1 VADKAERYPQNQVG
15 KFYVDKNC
23 IACDA
28 CVVEAPLFF
37 MMNDKD
43 GHAFVVK
50 QPSSKV
56 EIDNCY
62 EALNHCPVD
71 AIGDDG

>member
-1 VADKAERYPQNQVG
+1 MADKFQKYPHNLTG

-28 CVVEAPLFF
+28 CVVEAPNFF
-37 MMNDKD
+37 QMNQME
-43 GHAFVVK
+43 GHAFVFK
-50 QPSSKV
+50 QPTNIT
-56 EIDNCY
+56 EIENCY
-62 EALNHCPVD
+62 EALIHCPVD